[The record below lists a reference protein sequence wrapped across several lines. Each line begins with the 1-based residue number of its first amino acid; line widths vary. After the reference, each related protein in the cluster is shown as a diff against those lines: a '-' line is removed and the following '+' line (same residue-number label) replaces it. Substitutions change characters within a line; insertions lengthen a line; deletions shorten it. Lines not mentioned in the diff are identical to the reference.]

1 MNEPFD
7 VAIVGAGA
15 SGTLTAVQLLK
26 QARRPLRI
34 ALIERGDRF
43 GPGLAY
49 GTRCE
54 RHLLN
59 VPAAGMS
66 AFEDDPLH
74 FVRWLEDTPPDAFAP
89 RARFGAYLEEV
100 LEETSQRSTAQ
111 LSRVRGEVV
120 GDSMVG
126 DSGPST
132 RVRLTLSTGEALD
145 AKEAVLA
152 LGNPAPSEVSGVPA
166 SLLASERYVPHPWA
180 QGALAALPKDAPV
193 LLLGTG
199 LTAVDVLL
207 ALRDGGHTAP
217 VFALSRRGLLP
228 RPHAPHPKLELAP
241 LSLAPGLRALVAA
254 FHLRLEEAQRR
265 GGDFRSVFDALRG
278 QTAPLW
284 AGLPLAERR
293 RWMRHLRALW
303 DVHRHRMAPKIAD
316 ALAAERASGGFRA
329 AAGRL
334 REVQPTPGGVTL
346 RYRPRGA
353 QALETLQV
361 AAVLNCTGPGKLA
374 DHPGTLLGSLLA
386 VGQVRLDPLGLGLST
401 DPEGRLLDAAG
412 RAQPRLWTL
421 GPPRRGDLWE
431 STAVPEIRA
440 QAHALAEALLR

>member
-1 MNEPFD
+1 

-15 SGTLTAVQLLK
+15 SGTLTAIQLLK
-26 QARRPLRI
+26 HARRPLRI
-34 ALIERGDRF
+34 ALVERGDRF

-66 AFEDDPLH
+66 AFEEDPLH
-74 FVRWLEDTPPDAFAP
+74 FVRWLGDAPPDAFVP
-89 RARFGAYLEEV
+89 RARFGAYLEAV
-100 LEETSQRSTAQ
+100 LEETSQRSAAR
-111 LSRVRGEVV
+111 LVRVRGEVV
-120 GDSMVG
+120 GDAVTSKG
-126 DSGPST
+126 
-132 RVRLTLSTGEALD
+132 VRLTLATGEALD
-145 AKEAVLA
+145 AAEAVLA
-152 LGNPAPSEVSGVPA
+152 LGNPAPSEVSGVPS
-166 SLLASERYVPHPWA
+166 SLLASGRYVPHPWA
-180 QGALAALPKDAPV
+180 EGALAALPKDAPL

-207 ALRDGGHTAP
+207 ALREGGYTAP
-217 VFALSRRGLLP
+217 IFALSRRGLLP
-228 RPHAPHPKLELAP
+228 RPHAPHPKLKLAP
-241 LSLAPGLRALVAA
+241 LSDASRVRPLVGA
-254 FHLRLEEAQRR
+254 FHLRLEEARR
-265 GGDFRSVFDALRG
+265 CGGDFRSVFDALRG

-303 DVHRHRMAPKIAD
+303 DVHRHRMAPQIAET
-316 ALAAERASGGFRA
+316 LAKELASGRFRA
-329 AAGRL
+329 AAGRV
-334 REVQPTPGGVTL
+334 REVHPTPDGVTL

-353 QALETLQV
+353 QALETIQV
-361 AAVLNCTGPGKLA
+361 TAVLNCTGPGKLV

-401 DPEGRLLDAAG
+401 DSEGRLLDAAG

-440 QAHALAEALLR
+440 QARALAEALLR